1 MNNTK
6 GRHHM
11 RILIISS
18 APWASDNC
26 FGNTFSNIF
35 EGIEG
40 IQFANIYLRYGQPE
54 NDLDMRFFQ
63 ITERSLLRNLK
74 NPKNLSGMQI
84 FAEGDKDEQSDKAA
98 IKGTDQARKMRWQI
112 MFWGREFIW
121 KIGRW
126 KSVQLQEFL
135 NEFQPDLIF
144 QPIYARPY
152 INNLVLYV
160 KNYTKVP
167 MLGYISDDCYTLR
180 QFNLSP
186 LYWIDRIWNRKKIK
200 TIIEKC
206 EILYVISQIQKKE
219 LEKIFTTPCKI
230 LTKSADFSEETPKWD
245 LPKDEVRMIY
255 AGNIGS
261 GRWKSLA
268 LISAAVV
275 RLNQEGNKIRFDI
288 YSAASPTKVM
298 IKELN
303 NTGTKLHA
311 AVPYEELILL
321 QKKADIL
328 VHAEGLSL
336 KSRLA
341 VHQSFSTKLVDYFSM
356 GKCIFAV
363 GTNDM
368 ASINHLK
375 KHQAAVIAES
385 KSMVYDN
392 LKWLVS
398 DTRRILQFGQRAY
411 RCGAKYHKRASMQ
424 NMLIADLKKVEK
436 SRYES
441 FTD

>member
-1 MNNTK
+1 
-6 GRHHM
+6 M
-11 RILIISS
+11 RVLIISS

-84 FAEGDKDEQSDKAA
+84 FVGEDKDEQPDKAA
-98 IKGTDQARKMRWQI
+98 IKGTEQARKMRWQI
-112 MFWGREFIW
+112 MFWGRELIW

-126 KSVQLQEFL
+126 KSIQLQEFL

-160 KNYTKVP
+160 KSYTKVP

-200 TIIEKC
+200 AIIEKC
-206 EILYVISQIQKKE
+206 EILYVISQIQKAE
-219 LEKIFTTPCKI
+219 LEKIFATPCKI
-230 LTKSADFSEETPKWD
+230 LTKSADFSQAPPKWKA
-245 LPKDEVRMIY
+245 PKDKVRMIY
-255 AGNIGS
+255 AGNIGA

-268 LISAAVV
+268 LISAAVA
-275 RLNQEGNKIRFDI
+275 RLNQEGDKVRLDI
-288 YSAASPTKVM
+288 YSATSPTKVM

-303 NTGTKLHA
+303 NAGSELHE
-311 AVPYEELILL
+311 AVPYE
-321 QKKADIL
+321 DL
-328 VHAEGLSL
+328 V
-336 KSRLA
+336 
-341 VHQSFSTKLVDYFSM
+341 QYQ
-356 GKCIFAV
+356 
-363 GTNDM
+363 NDV
-368 ASINHLK
+368 ASIKHLK
-375 KHQAAVIAES
+375 EHQAAVVAES
-385 KSMVYDN
+385 ETMVYAR
-392 LKWLVS
+392 LKWLLS
-398 DTRRILQFGQRAY
+398 DTRRIMQYGQKAY
-411 RCGAKYHKRASMQ
+411 RCGAEYHSRASMQ
-424 NMLIADLKKVEK
+424 NMLISDLKKVEK
-436 SRYES
+436 SSYES
-441 FTD
+441 HTD

>member
-1 MNNTK
+1 
-6 GRHHM
+6 M
-11 RILIISS
+11 RVLIISS

-84 FAEGDKDEQSDKAA
+84 FVGEDKDEQPDKAA
-98 IKGTDQARKMRWQI
+98 IKGTEQARKMRWQI
-112 MFWGREFIW
+112 MFWGRELIW

-126 KSVQLQEFL
+126 KSIQLQEFL

-160 KNYTKVP
+160 KSYTKVP

-200 TIIEKC
+200 AIIEKC
-206 EILYVISQIQKKE
+206 EILYVISQIQKAE
-219 LEKIFTTPCKI
+219 LEKIFATPCKI
-230 LTKSADFSEETPKWD
+230 LTKSADFSQAPPKWKA
-245 LPKDEVRMIY
+245 PKDKVRMIY
-255 AGNIGS
+255 AGNIGA

-268 LISAAVV
+268 LISAAVA
-275 RLNQEGNKIRFDI
+275 RLNQEGDKVRLDI
-288 YSAASPTKVM
+288 YSATSPTKVM

-303 NTGTKLHA
+303 NAGSELHE
-311 AVPYEELILL
+311 AVPYEDLVQY
-321 QKKADIL
+321 QKEADVL
-328 VHAEGLSL
+328 VHVEGLSL

-363 GTNDM
+363 GTDDV
-368 ASINHLK
+368 ASIKHLK
-375 KHQAAVIAES
+375 EHQAAVVAES
-385 KSMVYDN
+385 ETMVYAR
-392 LKWLVS
+392 LKWLLS
-398 DTRRILQFGQRAY
+398 DTRRIMQYGQKAY
-411 RCGAKYHKRASMQ
+411 RCGAEYHSRASMQ
-424 NMLIADLKKVEK
+424 NMLISDLKKVEK
-436 SRYES
+436 SSYES
-441 FTD
+441 HTD